1 MERSKAAHDLQRLLD
16 VLVST
21 QQDLSQ
27 GLMPRAAR
35 ITGTSEQLARVIS
48 QVEAAIHTTQSLLA
62 EQHRNGPAI
71 GAERTSGVVLEGSA
85 RPVR

>member
-1 MERSKAAHDLQRLLD
+1 MERTTAAHDLQRLLD

-21 QQDLSQ
+21 RRDLSE

-35 ITGTSEQLARVIS
+35 ITGTGEQLARVIS
-48 QVEAAIHTTQSLLA
+48 RVEAAIHTTKSLLA
-62 EQHRNGPAI
+62 EQERGGPAI
-71 GAERTSGVVLEGSA
+71 GAGRGADVALEESP

>member
-1 MERSKAAHDLQRLLD
+1 MDRSNAAHDLQRLLD

-62 EQHRNGPAI
+62 EQIATARRSAPSGPPA
-71 GAERTSGVVLEGSA
+71 SC
-85 RPVR
+85 